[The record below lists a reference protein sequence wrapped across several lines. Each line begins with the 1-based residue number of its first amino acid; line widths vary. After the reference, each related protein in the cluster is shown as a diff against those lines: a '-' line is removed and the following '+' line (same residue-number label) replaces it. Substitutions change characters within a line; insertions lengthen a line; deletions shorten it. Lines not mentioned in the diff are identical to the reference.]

1 MPFQLDLPV
10 TMAKKVSERNITMG
24 KEPPL
29 FLKKNWGQFFSYSIL
44 NSDSDGA
51 SRIVLSLFV
60 WMQFFFKMIS
70 NNYTKS
76 EPPSPHHALAIISN
90 RGPTFLH
97 EHWFSLIFGVIFFLK
112 YFEFCF

>member
-1 MPFQLDLPV
+1 
-10 TMAKKVSERNITMG
+10 MAKKVSERNITMG

-76 EPPSPHHALAIISN
+76 DGQSFPIGALPFCMNI
-90 RGPTFLH
+90 GFL
-97 EHWFSLIFGVIFFLK
+97 GFLG
-112 YFEFCF
+112 